1 MDIKFKLNEPRAIV
15 IVEFR
20 YSLNADRCE
29 WQNDLH
35 YIVIVNSFKVTTKR
49 DLVLAGKQ

>member
-1 MDIKFKLNEPRAIV
+1 MNTKFKLNEPRAID
-15 IVEFR
+15 IEFR
-20 YSLNADRCE
+20 YSLSADRCE

>member
-1 MDIKFKLNEPRAIV
+1 MAIQFKLNERIAIV

-20 YSLNADRCE
+20 YSPSADRCE

-35 YIVIVNSFKVTTKR
+35 CIVIVNSLKVTTKR
-49 DLVLAGKQ
+49 DLVLADKQ